1 MKASLLLT
9 LQAAL
14 AAVVLAAPTTPNR
27 HQRRDTKDFDIV
39 TAPSVDV
46 AALLASIDLH
56 ADMDDVKSTYNNTQF
71 AGFSGALTQAEAD
84 FLAAESDV
92 LSVEP
97 VVEIHALATRGSAPW
112 GLQRIS
118 QTAKVSGSA
127 SARTFTYTYDDAALG
142 SGVDVYVVD
151 TGIYTAHSE
160 FGGRAKT
167 GWSYYSPSTDG
178 NGHGTHCAGT
188 IAGSTVGVASKAN
201 LIAVK
206 VLDSTGSGTSTG
218 LISGLDY
225 VASTHAT
232 RKSASNFIA
241 SVASMSL
248 GFESRSTAVETAVRN
263 LAAAGVHTVVAAGNS
278 ATNACNSS
286 PAALGGTGSSTV
298 LGIGASNINDAVS
311 SFSNTGPC
319 VDVFAPGEAVISAS
333 NTGASAYQS
342 LSGTSMATPHVAG
355 LVAYFAVGQTSLR
368 QSPSGMKSFVKSGAV
383 AGVLTRNSAYVSGGN
398 LVLANNGA

>member
-14 AAVVLAAPTTPNR
+14 AAVVLAAPTGTTTVNR

-39 TAPSVDV
+39 TAPTVDV

-142 SGVDVYVVD
+142 SGVDV
-151 TGIYTAHSE
+151 
-160 FGGRAKT
+160 AKT

-218 LISGLDY
+218 
-225 VASTHAT
+225 V
-232 RKSASNFIA
+232 
-241 SVASMSL
+241 SL
-248 GFESRSTAVETAVRN
+248 LLLLLLPIRMRRQPPKARN
-263 LAAAGVHTVVAAGNS
+263 RW
-278 ATNACNSS
+278 
-286 PAALGGTGSSTV
+286 
-298 LGIGASNINDAVS
+298 
-311 SFSNTGPC
+311 
-319 VDVFAPGEAVISAS
+319 
-333 NTGASAYQS
+333 Y
-342 LSGTSMATPHVAG
+342 
-355 LVAYFAVGQTSLR
+355 
-368 QSPSGMKSFVKSGAV
+368 
-383 AGVLTRNSAYVSGGN
+383 
-398 LVLANNGA
+398 

>member
-84 FLAAESDV
+84 FLGQKSDV

-142 SGVDVYVVD
+142 
-151 TGIYTAHSE
+151 
-160 FGGRAKT
+160 R
-167 GWSYYSPSTDG
+167 
-178 NGHGTHCAGT
+178 THCAGT

-218 LISGLDY
+218 PP
-225 VASTHAT
+225 
-232 RKSASNFIA
+232 K
-241 SVASMSL
+241 
-248 GFESRSTAVETAVRN
+248 
-263 LAAAGVHTVVAAGNS
+263 AAGNRW
-278 ATNACNSS
+278 
-286 PAALGGTGSSTV
+286 
-298 LGIGASNINDAVS
+298 
-311 SFSNTGPC
+311 
-319 VDVFAPGEAVISAS
+319 
-333 NTGASAYQS
+333 Y
-342 LSGTSMATPHVAG
+342 
-355 LVAYFAVGQTSLR
+355 
-368 QSPSGMKSFVKSGAV
+368 
-383 AGVLTRNSAYVSGGN
+383 
-398 LVLANNGA
+398 